1 MKTTILTLIAGVTL
15 ALAQHDHGD
24 HGKEITMT
32 SLVID
37 TGCYM
42 SHNSKGE
49 KHESCARA
57 CAKAG
62 VPLALL
68 DEASGT
74 IYLPVASDHKNQNE
88 KLMPFI
94 EKKVKV
100 TGTLVEKGGVKGFVL
115 KTVEAAK

>member
-1 MKTTILTLIAGVTL
+1 MKYTLLKMLAVASIAM
-15 ALAQHDHGD
+15 AQHDHGD
-24 HGKEITMT
+24 HGKEMTMT
-32 SLVID
+32 SLVVD

-42 SHNSKGE
+42 SHSSKGE
-49 KHESCARA
+49 KHVNCATA

-74 IYLPVASDHKNQNE
+74 LYIPVASDHKNQNA

-100 TGTLVEKGGVKGFVL
+100 TGTLMEKGGVKGFVI
-115 KTVEAAK
+115 KTVEAAN

>member
-1 MKTTILTLIAGVTL
+1 MKTAILMLIAGTAV
-15 ALAQHDHGD
+15 AMAQHDHDGQS
-24 HGKEITMT
+24 KMMTMT
-32 SLVID
+32 SLVVD

-42 SHNSKGE
+42 SHSSKGD
-49 KHESCARA
+49 KHASCAMA

-74 IYLPVASDHKNQNE
+74 LYIPVATDHKNQNE

-94 EKKVKV
+94 EKRVKV
-100 TGTLVEKGGVKGFVL
+100 TGTLVEKGGVKGFSI

>member
-1 MKTTILTLIAGVTL
+1 MKTAILMLIAGTTL
-15 ALAQHDHGD
+15 AIAQHDHD
-24 HGKEITMT
+24 DQAKVVTMT
-32 SLVID
+32 SLVVD

-49 KHESCARA
+49 KHEGCATT

-74 IYLPVASDHKNQNE
+74 LYIPVASDHKNQNS

-94 EKKVKV
+94 EKKVTV
-100 TGTLVEKGGVKGFVL
+100 TGTLIEKGGVKGFAI
-115 KTVEAAK
+115 KTIEAAK